1 MPVSSMTS
9 AFFCALLFACRQT
22 PAILSSSSHH
32 PQVILSSS
40 SHHPPVVLSSCP
52 LHDIGTGPYTCSR
65 TQQILSS
72 LTNDNFI
79 CVKYSIFYFIIHFL
93 KLSPSFRAVFFAIFA
108 IGQGRGP

>member
-22 PAILSSSSHH
+22 PAILSSSSSH
-32 PQVILSSS
+32 PLIIL
-40 SHHPPVVLSSCP
+40 PSCP
-52 LHDIGTGPYTCSR
+52 LHDIGAGPYTCSR
-65 TQQILSS
+65 TQQILSF